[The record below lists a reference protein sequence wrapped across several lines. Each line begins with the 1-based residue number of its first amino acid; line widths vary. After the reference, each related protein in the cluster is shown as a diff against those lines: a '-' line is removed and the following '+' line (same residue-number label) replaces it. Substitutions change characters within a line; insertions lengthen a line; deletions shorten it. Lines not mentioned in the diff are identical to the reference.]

1 MKNTIF
7 NPRFKNSVDFWI
19 SKLSGMFSWTI
30 HVLFNILK
38 ELKNVFSYQNVQIK
52 FNQTKLKI
60 YKVNYKKLIIAIIV
74 V

>member
-1 MKNTIF
+1 
-7 NPRFKNSVDFWI
+7 
-19 SKLSGMFSWTI
+19 MFSWTI